1 MRPGIAATTT
11 WLGHGCVTTRV
22 TRAQADYNMR
32 LRLACT
38 VLICLLCEAF
48 PIITKTIRGNTREFT
63 DTIHNSTT
71 AEANE
76 LAWRQAMNDF

>member
-1 MRPGIAATTT
+1 
-11 WLGHGCVTTRV
+11 
-22 TRAQADYNMR
+22 MR